1 MLENFRH
8 LWQHLA
14 VGVWKDADLPH
25 WTEFRHPAFD
35 SIVISFSPLQWIDQ
49 ILIKAATQQ
58 SLNGRN
64 FRMLGKNE
72 GQIHFQSYSS
82 IQDPHWALSYSP
94 FPFRASTTTSCVT
107 GQIVQIECESK
118 TVSWQNCLVLNTIAV
133 NDPGNQIAKR
143 RRPIL
148 HRWRAQ

>member
-1 MLENFRH
+1 MLNNLSRRNFWDMSQLVRLEGKH
-8 LWQHLA
+8 TWQNAHCA
-14 VGVWKDADLPH
+14 
-25 WTEFRHPAFD
+25 
-35 SIVISFSPLQWIDQ
+35 LQWIDQ

-107 GQIVQIECESK
+107 GQIVRIRPIKVLCSNCADALQLLW
-118 TVSWQNCLVLNTIAV
+118 TTFANGVSFPTSSIGLRRHICMIWMLNTFM
-133 NDPGNQIAKR
+133 
-143 RRPIL
+143 
-148 HRWRAQ
+148 